1 MKWNSNVMPS
11 YWVNQLSAVA
21 LVALSGCATTPQDCD
36 PGNQDAGILSKAGC
50 VYGGHYQQRIDD
62 KQAILLDEQK
72 ANQLFQAAYDS
83 LQLESNQVSS
93 NLAAQQASLERT
105 RSSVTALLGELKSAS
120 AGNQQLEQQIQ
131 EIESQLQTMQQTL
144 DQAEAANQAIPVL
157 QQRQQTAELQVQ
169 VQDLQAALNL
179 R

>member
-11 YWVNQLSAVA
+11 YWVNVLSAVA
-21 LVALSGCATTPQDCD
+21 LLVLSGCATTPQDCD

-83 LQLESNQVSS
+83 LQLESKQVSS

-120 AGNQQLEQQIQ
+120 VGNQQLEQQIQ

-157 QQRQQTAELQVQ
+157 QQRQQMAELQVQ